1 MDKDTIILYA
11 KKLRLPLLVLIM
23 GLIACFML
31 IKMLIPTVKD
41 FVEVNKNVSEKNKS
55 IQENQ
60 KNLKN

>member
-41 FVEVNKNVSEKNKS
+41 FVEVNKNV
-55 IQENQ
+55 
-60 KNLKN
+60 